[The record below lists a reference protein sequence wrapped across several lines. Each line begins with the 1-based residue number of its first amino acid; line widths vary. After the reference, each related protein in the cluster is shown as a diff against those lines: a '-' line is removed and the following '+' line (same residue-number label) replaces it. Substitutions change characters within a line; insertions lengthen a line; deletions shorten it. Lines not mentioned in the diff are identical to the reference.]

1 MCSRDHRTLVS
12 VLTDLQVE
20 GEVQGDEA
28 TVQKLLQQVNQ
39 GPRMAH
45 VVKLEK
51 KELQPK
57 EGEDHFA
64 VMRTA
69 ESMFHS

>member
-1 MCSRDHRTLVS
+1 M
-12 VLTDLQVE
+12 
-20 GEVQGDEA
+20 
-28 TVQKLLQQVNQ
+28 QQIDK

-51 KELQPK
+51 REMDSL
-57 EGEDHFA
+57 EGEDHFS

-69 ESMFHS
+69 ESSFHSDA

>member
-1 MCSRDHRTLVS
+1 MH
-12 VLTDLQVE
+12 
-20 GEVQGDEA
+20 
-28 TVQKLLQQVNQ
+28 KFFQQLNK

-51 KELQPK
+51 RDMELR

-69 ESMFHS
+69 ESMFETGN